1 MTRGNQREL
10 ARQKNAKKQ
19 SEHGKGKKSEDGL
32 SSAARKQRDAEIM
45 QQKQKKAN
53 EKGDP
58 KAK

>member
-19 SEHGKGKKSEDGL
+19 NDHPKGKKSEDGL
-32 SSAARKQRDAEIM
+32 SAAARKQRDAEIM
-45 QQKQKKAN
+45 QQKQKKAS

-58 KAK
+58 KGK